1 MGSRSNRREE
11 SQSKG
16 RFTRR
21 KEFKLTGGKG
31 TLRRDL
37 IERGGSSEAW
47 YGGGGR
53 DRTASVAGSALNPA
67 SPAPTEGASPL
78 VCPPRRGH
86 TPFASPG
93 PRSDP
98 LKERSCSRGISIE
111 ACWLASRSVSEGWWR
126 WAGSNRRPA
135 AYESAA
141 LPTELHRHAHGMYQ
155 GPSSTSR
162 VLSTDGRAMTQA
174 RGRHNPSISPGS

>member
-1 MGSRSNRREE
+1 MGSQSNRREE

-16 RFTRR
+16 RVTRSAVCWR
-21 KEFKLTGGKG
+21 WAGSNRLRRRFSSESCLTG
-31 TLRRDL
+31 
-37 IERGGSSEAW
+37 S
-47 YGGGGR
+47 YGGGQ
-53 DRTASVAGSALNPA
+53 
-67 SPAPTEGASPL
+67 
-78 VCPPRRGH
+78 PPRMLPTKGAR
-86 TPFASPG
+86 PLRI
-93 PRSDP
+93 PRSAV
-98 LKERSCSRGISIE
+98 RSAKRALLSRGISIE

>member
-1 MGSRSNRREE
+1 MGGRSNRREE

-78 VCPPRRGH
+78 VCSPRRGH

-93 PRSDP
+93 HGFTSHDAVPG
-98 LKERSCSRGISIE
+98 K
-111 ACWLASRSVSEGWWR
+111 V
-126 WAGSNRRPA
+126 AG
-135 AYESAA
+135 
-141 LPTELHRHAHGMYQ
+141 PTGFETA
-155 GPSSTSR
+155 TSR
-162 VLSTDGRAMTQA
+162 LTSWRPKT
-174 RGRHNPSISPGS
+174 S

>member
-31 TLRRDL
+31 TLGRDL

-78 VCPPRRGH
+78 VCSPRRGH
-86 TPFASPG
+86 APFASPG

-98 LKERSCSRGISIE
+98 LKERSCRGGYLS
-111 ACWLASRSVSEGWWR
+111 
-126 WAGSNRRPA
+126 RPA
-135 AYESAA
+135 GLPAVA
-141 LPTELHRHAHGMYQ
+141 LAKAGGGGRDRTADPRLMSPLLYLLSYTATHMVCTKGHPPRQ
-155 GPSSTSR
+155 GFSQRTGER
-162 VLSTDGRAMTQA
+162 
-174 RGRHNPSISPGS
+174 